1 MLSEVFHIAFA
12 SSMSCSLWFSCEYW
26 VYVSWLMLDAWCFSL
41 FCLSFLSYL
50 LHLLQK
56 ICEAFLLWICQNEMG
71 RQTLLSTWTY
81 EWYINQHNYFRVLY
95 LQSYTAPYIVTSFS
109 KRTRLKKE
117 KSKQLYHILVSMLLI
132 SGQLVRL
139 CGVFLNDDYYL
150 FKTKSYTYLLW

>member
-1 MLSEVFHIAFA
+1 MWILGICQLA
-12 SSMSCSLWFSCEYW
+12 
-26 VYVSWLMLDAWCFSL
+26 DAWCFSL

-139 CGVFLNDDYYL
+139 CGVFLIYSRQNLILIYCDRCANKMLDIPL
-150 FKTKSYTYLLW
+150 KLIEKWISR